1 MSKVLSAATRSMYAK
16 LGAEELKGS
25 RWMRLAGEDDRKRF
39 SEAFIATIQTE
50 QVNKSRF
57 RIECKQVGIS
67 PMLIILLLSIAW
79 DILFYWWTH
88 RDDA

>member
-1 MSKVLSAATRSMYAK
+1 MYAK

-25 RWMRLAGEDDRKRF
+25 RRLRMTSDDTRKRF
-39 SEAFIATIQTE
+39 AEAFIATIQTE

-57 RIECKQVGIS
+57 RIECKQAGIS

-79 DILFYWWTH
+79 DILWYWWTNRDAIVWEH
-88 RDDA
+88 RAKP